1 MVFKLSGGKCP
12 NPQVF
17 PVCILIDIRIQAK
30 NRIARRCQ
38 IDDAIL
44 VTKNMIGI
52 VSVKITLV
60 KVCDYPLII
69 QQEYIAVIGYPPDP
83 SDVFRRQGNNH
94 MMLQPRIVDP
104 TLKRPGLFI
113 IDGHT
118 VGGSHIDPALPVFR
132 NGFLVSGSNF
142 FFFSNQPVFI
152 AIQALVRGTN
162 PQALPGIL
170 KQAAHPDDRLVV
182 FILHLLKG
190 LTIIPHQPRI
200 AADPQIAVMTL
211 GNGICLIG
219 QHAVPAVKQRLL
231 IRRKQRP
238 VMLCLRHYRKQAQ
251 R

>member
-1 MVFKLSGGKCP
+1 M
-12 NPQVF
+12 
-17 PVCILIDIRIQAK
+17 IDIRIQAK

-83 SDVFRRQGNNH
+83 SDVFRCQGNNH
-94 MMLQPRIVDP
+94 MALQPRVFDP
-104 TLKRPGLFI
+104 PLQRPGLFI

-118 VGGSHIDPALPVFR
+118 VGGSHIDPSLPVFR

-142 FFFSNQPVFI
+142 FFFADQPVFV
-152 AIQALVRGTN
+152 AIQALIRGTN

-190 LTIIPHQPRI
+190 LTIIPHQSRI
-200 AADPQIAVMTL
+200 TSDPQIAVMTL

-219 QHAVPAVKQRLL
+219 QHAVPAVEQRLL

-238 VMLCLRHYRKQAQ
+238 VMLCLRHYRKQAH

>member
-1 MVFKLSGGKCP
+1 M
-12 NPQVF
+12 
-17 PVCILIDIRIQAK
+17 IDIRIQAK

-69 QQEYIAVIGYPPDP
+69 QQEYIAVIGYSPDP
-83 SDVFRRQGNNH
+83 SDVFRCQGNNH
-94 MMLQPRIVDP
+94 MALQPRVFDP
-104 TLKRPGLFI
+104 PLQRPGLFI

-118 VGGSHIDPALPVFR
+118 VGGSHINPSLPVFR

-142 FFFSNQPVFI
+142 FFFADQPVFV

-170 KQAAHPDDRLVV
+170 KHTAHPDNRLVV
-182 FILHLLKG
+182 FIFHLLKG
-190 LTIIPHQPRI
+190 LTIIPHQPCI

-211 GNGICLIG
+211 GNSIRLIG
-219 QHAVPAVKQRLL
+219 QHAVPTVKQRLL

-238 VMLCLRHYRKQAQ
+238 VMLCLRHYRKQAH

>member
-1 MVFKLSGGKCP
+1 
-12 NPQVF
+12 
-17 PVCILIDIRIQAK
+17 
-30 NRIARRCQ
+30 
-38 IDDAIL
+38 
-44 VTKNMIGI
+44 MIGI

-83 SDVFRRQGNNH
+83 SDVFRCQGNNH
-94 MMLQPRIVDP
+94 MALQPRVFDP
-104 TLKRPGLFI
+104 PLQRPGLFI

-118 VGGSHIDPALPVFR
+118 VGGSHIDPSLPVFR

-142 FFFSNQPVFI
+142 FFFADQPVFV

-200 AADPQIAVMTL
+200 TSDPQIAVMTL

-219 QHAVPAVKQRLL
+219 QHAVPTVEQRLL

-238 VMLCLRHYRKQAQ
+238 VMLCLRHYRKQAH

>member
-1 MVFKLSGGKCP
+1 M
-12 NPQVF
+12 
-17 PVCILIDIRIQAK
+17 IDIRIQAK

-83 SDVFRRQGNNH
+83 SDVFRCQGNNH
-94 MMLQPRIVDP
+94 MALQPRVFDP
-104 TLKRPGLFI
+104 PLQRPGLFI

-118 VGGSHIDPALPVFR
+118 VGGSHIDPSLPVFR

-142 FFFSNQPVFI
+142 FFFADQPVFV
-152 AIQALVRGTN
+152 AIQALIRGTN

-200 AADPQIAVMTL
+200 TSNPQIAVMTL
-211 GNGICLIG
+211 GNGVCLIG
-219 QHAVPAVKQRLL
+219 QHAVPTVKQRLL

-238 VMLCLRHYRKQAQ
+238 VMLCLRHYRKQAH

>member
-1 MVFKLSGGKCP
+1 
-12 NPQVF
+12 
-17 PVCILIDIRIQAK
+17 
-30 NRIARRCQ
+30 
-38 IDDAIL
+38 
-44 VTKNMIGI
+44 MIGI

-69 QQEYIAVIGYPPDP
+69 QQEYIAIIGYPPDP
-83 SDVFRRQGNNH
+83 SDVFRCQGNNH
-94 MMLQPRIVDP
+94 MALQPRVFDP
-104 TLKRPGLFI
+104 PLKRPGLFI

-118 VGGSHIDPALPVFR
+118 VGGSHIDPSLPVFR

-142 FFFSNQPVFI
+142 FFFADQPVFV

-170 KQAAHPDDRLVV
+170 KHTAHPDNRLVV
-182 FILHLLKG
+182 FIFHLLKG

-200 AADPQIAVMTL
+200 TSDPQIAIMTL
-211 GNGICLIG
+211 GNSIRLIG
-219 QHAVPAVKQRLL
+219 QHAVPAVEQRLL

-238 VMLCLRHYRKQAQ
+238 VMLCLRHYRKQAH